1 MTELARLKFYATQ
14 PHPCSYLPEEQA
26 TTLFLDPSQ
35 PMDTQLYASLSE
47 VGFRRSGDHLYR
59 PHCQHCTACIAA
71 RIPVAGFSPN
81 RQQRRILKRNAEL
94 QVIRKRPSFNEEYY
108 DLYRRYIEQRHADG
122 DMYPPS
128 RDQFA
133 TFLVRDLPFCCFFEF
148 RLHGRLLAIAVTDVL
163 PNGLSA
169 VYTFYDPDEEQRSLG
184 RYAIR
189 RDRTPG
195 PAGRLPGL
203 LDQELPQDELQD
215 PVPAHRTVR
224 QPALGRPHLIAVW
237 RYCRF
242 SGTMHAAFHGPPLI
256 ERATH
261 RYRGLYCMSKEDSF
275 EMEGTVVD
283 TLPNTMFRVEL
294 ENGHVVTAHISG
306 KMRKNYIRILTGD
319 KVRVELTPYD
329 LSKGRITYRAR

>member
-184 RYAIR
+184 ATRSS
-189 RDRTPG
+189 
-195 PAGRLPGL
+195 GRSP
-203 LDQELPQDELQD
+203 
-215 PVPAHRTVR
+215 
-224 QPALGRPHLIAVW
+224 RPNAWACRPSTWATGSRIA
-237 RYCRF
+237 
-242 SGTMHAAFHGPPLI
+242 
-256 ERATH
+256 
-261 RYRGLYCMSKEDSF
+261 
-275 EMEGTVVD
+275 
-283 TLPNTMFRVEL
+283 
-294 ENGHVVTAHISG
+294 
-306 KMRKNYIRILTGD
+306 
-319 KVRVELTPYD
+319 
-329 LSKGRITYRAR
+329 AR